1 MKPLT
6 VQDVF
11 DVILPPDTF
20 KQMPNNERKRRH
32 LPMYR
37 KVIKNRGAYRK
48 WKAKCTNEF
57 LHSWEI
63 LFSSII
69 VSKRKYTGVIH
80 SILKEDKQCRGMT
93 RV

>member
-6 VQDVF
+6 VQEVF
-11 DVILPPDTF
+11 DIILSPYTF

-48 WKAKCTNEF
+48 WKAKRTKEY
-57 LHSWEI
+57 LHSWEV
-63 LFSSII
+63 LFSSVI
-69 VSKRKYTGVIH
+69 VSKRKYTGALHLI
-80 SILKEDKQCRGMT
+80 KEGI
-93 RV
+93 